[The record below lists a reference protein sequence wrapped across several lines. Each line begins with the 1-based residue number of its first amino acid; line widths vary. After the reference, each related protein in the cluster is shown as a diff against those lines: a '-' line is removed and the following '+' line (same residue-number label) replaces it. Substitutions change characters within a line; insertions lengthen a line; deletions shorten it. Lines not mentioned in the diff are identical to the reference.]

1 MKTCFDQKVFENEL
15 RLLFEKTQSDIKD
28 RVYEAAAYSLFSG
41 GKRLRPRLLQMAYQL
56 FADTGADRCLPFQC
70 AIEMIH
76 SYSLIH
82 DDLPA
87 MDNDE
92 LRRGKPCCHIAFG
105 EATAILAGDLLLN
118 AAYEIM
124 AESCL
129 TDTDRRSLAAMNVI
143 AGACGGRGM
152 ILGQSRDLAFEKRDA
167 VTAAEIEDM
176 QNLKTSALIR
186 AALLAGGILGACNTE
201 EEDLLYDFGSKL
213 GLAFQIRDDLLDTIA
228 NAEDLGKSTGKDE
241 RDNKKT
247 YVTVLGIDRAAQRLA
262 ELGKDAKII
271 LMKLE
276 ELAGA
281 DTSELRLLTDQLE
294 TRRM

>member
-1 MKTCFDQKVFENEL
+1 
-15 RLLFEKTQSDIKD
+15 
-28 RVYEAAAYSLFSG
+28 
-41 GKRLRPRLLQMAYQL
+41 
-56 FADTGADRCLPFQC
+56 
-70 AIEMIH
+70 
-76 SYSLIH
+76 
-82 DDLPA
+82 
-87 MDNDE
+87 
-92 LRRGKPCCHIAFG
+92 
-105 EATAILAGDLLLN
+105 
-118 AAYEIM
+118 
-124 AESCL
+124 
-129 TDTDRRSLAAMNVI
+129 
-143 AGACGGRGM
+143 M

>member
-1 MKTCFDQKVFENEL
+1 MSTSFDQKLFEDEL
-15 RLLFEKTQSDIKD
+15 SLRFEKTQLDNKD
-28 RVYEAAAYSLFSG
+28 PVYEAAVYSLFSG
-41 GKRLRPRLLQMAYQL
+41 GKRLRPAMLEMAYQL
-56 FADTGADRCLPFQC
+56 FTDADVDVCRPFQY

-92 LRRGKPCCHIAFG
+92 LRRGKACCHIAFG

-124 AESCL
+124 TEACL
-129 TDTDRRSLAAMNVI
+129 AAGDKRSLSAMKVI
-143 AGACGGRGM
+143 ASAAGGRGM
-152 ILGQSRDLAFEKRDA
+152 IRGQSRDLAFEKRYS
-167 VTAAEIEDM
+167 VKAAEIEEM
-176 QNLKTSALIR
+176 QELKTSALIR
-186 AALLAGGILGACNTE
+186 AAFLAGGILGACNAD
-201 EEDLLYDFGSKL
+201 EEDLLYEFGSKL

-228 NAEDLGKSTGKDE
+228 TTANLGKSTGKDE

-247 YVTVLGIDRAAQRLA
+247 YVTVLGIDRAGQRLA
-262 ELGKDAKII
+262 ELSNDAKVI

-276 ELAGA
+276 ELAGV
-281 DTSELRLLTDQLE
+281 DTSKLRLLTDKLE